1 MRREV
6 ERQRQERAAIDVE
19 MDSDDEDA
27 EGEEV
32 GGMMEG
38 RGMGLKLS
46 RKGLPSFG
54 YYRNFLDVLDNS
66 VFEEPSANQQQ

>member
-6 ERQRQERAAIDVE
+6 ERQRQERAAIDVD
-19 MDSDDEDA
+19 MDSDDEDD

-32 GGMMEG
+32 GGLMEG

-46 RKGLPSFG
+46 KKRGLPSFG
-54 YYRNFLDVLDNS
+54 YHRNFLDVLDNS
-66 VFEEPSANQQQ
+66 VFEGPSAN

>member
-6 ERQRQERAAIDVE
+6 ERQRAERAAIDVD

-32 GGMMEG
+32 GGLMEG

-46 RKGLPSFG
+46 KRGLPNFG
-54 YYRNFLDVLDNS
+54 YHRNFLDVLDNS
-66 VFEEPSANQQQ
+66 VFEEPSANQ